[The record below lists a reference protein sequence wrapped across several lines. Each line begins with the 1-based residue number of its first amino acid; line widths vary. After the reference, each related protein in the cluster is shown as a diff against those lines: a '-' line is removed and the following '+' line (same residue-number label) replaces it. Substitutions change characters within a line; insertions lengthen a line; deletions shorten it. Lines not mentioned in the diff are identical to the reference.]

1 MGMINVDDR
10 YLLIIEVT
18 DEDQTLHSFEFER
31 KNKKTGEIMRDE
43 LGAPVK
49 GVMYSQTAVVRLGRQ
64 VMEIKITLQEGQP
77 VYPVG
82 FYLVHP
88 KSYVVDDF
96 GKLKFGFDL
105 ILIPVSEAK
114 GK

>member
-43 LGAPVK
+43 LGAP
-49 GVMYSQTAVVRLGRQ
+49 
-64 VMEIKITLQEGQP
+64 
-77 VYPVG
+77 
-82 FYLVHP
+82 
-88 KSYVVDDF
+88 
-96 GKLKFGFDL
+96 
-105 ILIPVSEAK
+105 
-114 GK
+114 